1 MGGWGNFSIEE
12 SNGRPG
18 AHRLGDQEREDLN
31 EVATVAT
38 WEITPFHSNDG
49 WSLTIIVEDQVGP

>member
-1 MGGWGNFSIEE
+1 MGSWGNFSIEE

-38 WEITPFHSNDG
+38 WEIAPFH
-49 WSLTIIVEDQVGP
+49 